1 MLLDDEAD
9 KQVVALIA
17 GFIIGVVLMMFVMT
31 TVFERWRPKVIEWDV
46 TITNQNRTISTTER
60 PKKVVWDSVIY
71 DCVESP
77 SLEKQ

>member
-31 TVFERWRPKVIEWDV
+31 TVFERWRPRVIEWDV